1 MDFRLSTCLGALLL
15 ALLPD
20 ARAAAPQLEV
30 WPPAPD
36 AGTSLRFK
44 VHGEWPDGCV
54 PAIRDARIEGRDI
67 VLRARVA
74 EGPCTASPQPYETGT
89 EALPLERLKL
99 AGNGVYR
106 VRFEVQ
112 RSADQPAELHGFR
125 LLYAGNTPDPDFVPE
140 TGFWWPE
147 RGGEFDQ
154 AGPGLGVQ
162 MEVQSGTL
170 SLSVYG
176 FESDGVASWSLGA
189 APMKGHVAEVELS
202 QVRHGAGPFAPYQA
216 PKELSTVGHAHLEL
230 LSPSRATFW
239 FLQPRPDGRGLQ
251 LQPVSM
257 VRFRFALEP
266 AEAWRGRWV
275 VLAERDDGYP
285 TQRIDFVEL
294 EKTAIGFTLTD
305 GAGEFRLQCDAD
317 RVRPNSPPTRCR
329 LASKSGAV
337 LDVDFD
343 HVALNEL
350 RGWTG
355 AGQRIV
361 ALKLNR

>member
-1 MDFRLSTCLGALLL
+1 MDFRFATALGALFLL
-15 ALLPD
+15 FGLD
-20 ARAAAPQLEV
+20 ARAAAPRIDV

-36 AGTSLRFK
+36 AGTALRFK
-44 VHGEWPDGCV
+44 VHGEWPEGCV
-54 PAIRDARIEGRDI
+54 PAIADARIEGLDI
-67 VLRARVA
+67 VLRASLA
-74 EGPCTASPQPYETGT
+74 EGPCPAAPQSFETGT
-89 EALPLERLKL
+89 ETLPLERLKL

-106 VRFEVQ
+106 VRFEVE
-112 RSADQPAELHGFR
+112 RGNGRAPELHAFR
-125 LLYAGNTPDPDFVPE
+125 LLYAGNTPDPGFVPE

-147 RGGEFDQ
+147 LGGEHK

-162 MEVQSGTL
+162 MEVQARTL
-170 SLSVYG
+170 SLGVYG
-176 FESDGVASWSLGA
+176 FDDGAASWSVGA
-189 APMKGHVAEVELS
+189 GPMQGHVAEVELT
-202 QVRHGAGPFAPYQA
+202 QLRHGAGPFEPFQA
-216 PKELSTVGHAHLEL
+216 PKELDTIGHAHVEL
-230 LSPSRATFW
+230 LSPSRATLW
-239 FLQPRPDGRGLQ
+239 FLRPRADGRGLQ

-257 VRFRFALEP
+257 VRFRFALDP

-294 EKTAIGFTLTD
+294 KKTASGFTLLD
-305 GAGEFRLQCDAD
+305 AAGEFRLRCTAD

-329 LASKSGAV
+329 LTARSGAV
-337 LDVDFD
+337 LDADFD

>member
-1 MDFRLSTCLGALLL
+1 MDFRSALALGALFL
-15 ALLPD
+15 AFGADL
-20 ARAAAPQLEV
+20 RAAAPTLEV

-36 AGTSLRFK
+36 AGTALRFK

-54 PAIRDARIEGRDI
+54 PSIRDARIEGRDI
-67 VLRARVA
+67 VLQAALA
-74 EGPCTASPQPYETGT
+74 EGPCEATPQAYETGT

-106 VRFEVQ
+106 VRFEVR
-112 RSADQPAELHGFR
+112 RSADAAAELHGFR
-125 LLYAGNTPDPDFVPE
+125 LLYAGNTPDPGYVPE

-147 RGGEFDQ
+147 KGGEFDQ

-162 MEVQSGTL
+162 LEVQSGTL
-170 SLSVYG
+170 SMSVYG
-176 FESDGVASWSLGA
+176 FERDGAASWSFGA
-189 APMKGHVAEVELS
+189 AAMKGHVAEIELS
-202 QVRHGAGPFAPYQA
+202 QLRHGSGPFEPFQA
-216 PKELSTVGHAHLEL
+216 PKELSTIGHAHVEL
-230 LSPSRATFW
+230 LTPSRATLW
-239 FLQPRPDGRGLQ
+239 FLQPRSDGRGLQ

-257 VRFRFALEP
+257 VRFRFAQEP
-266 AEAWRGRWV
+266 AEAWLGRWV

-285 TQRIDFVEL
+285 TQRIDFVRL
-294 EKTAIGFTLTD
+294 KKTARGFSLTD
-305 GAGEFRLQCDAD
+305 AANEFRLRCDAD
-317 RVRPNSPPTRCR
+317 RARPNSPATRCLLSSR
-329 LASKSGAV
+329 SGAV
-337 LDVDFD
+337 LEVDFD